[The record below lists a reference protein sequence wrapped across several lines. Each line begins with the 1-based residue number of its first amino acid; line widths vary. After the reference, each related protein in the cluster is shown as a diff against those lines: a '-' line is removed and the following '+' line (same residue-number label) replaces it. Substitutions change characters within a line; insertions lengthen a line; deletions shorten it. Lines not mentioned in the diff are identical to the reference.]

1 MNAYTQIAIK
11 TKTTQVTAHRGN
23 QRLWLQNVP
32 EMLESGF
39 LPNSTYSTEYLADSI
54 VLRLAIASEC
64 KVRKVS
70 ATARGATLDINNNK
84 LKAYDFS
91 NGIRWS
97 FQAGVITIT
106 PMPSHE
112 QLTANRVAIENSLY
126 NSIAGA

>member
-1 MNAYTQIAIK
+1 MNSYNNLVCYSFLNNEIDI
-11 TKTTQVTAHRGN
+11 KTTQVTAHRGN
-23 QRLWLQNVP
+23 QRLWLQNAP

-39 LPNSTYSTEYLADSI
+39 LPNATYSTEYLADCI

-91 NGIRWS
+91 NGIKWS
-97 FQAGVITIT
+97 FLDGQINIA
-106 PMPSHE
+106 P
-112 QLTANRVAIENSLY
+112 
-126 NSIAGA
+126 IAGA

>member
-1 MNAYTQIAIK
+1 MNAYTQIAVK

-91 NGIRWS
+91 NGIKWS
-97 FQAGVITIT
+97 FLDGQI
-106 PMPSHE
+106 
-112 QLTANRVAIENSLY
+112 N
-126 NSIAGA
+126 IAPIARA

>member
-1 MNAYTQIAIK
+1 MNSFTQIAIK
-11 TKTTQVTAHRGN
+11 TKITQVTAHRGN

-39 LPNSTYSTEYLADSI
+39 LPNATYSTDYLPNGI

-91 NGIRWS
+91 TGIRWS
-97 FQAGVITIT
+97 FQAGVITIA
-106 PMPSHE
+106 P
-112 QLTANRVAIENSLY
+112 
-126 NSIAGA
+126 IAGV

>member
-11 TKTTQVTAHRGN
+11 TTQVTMHRGN
-23 QRLWLQNVP
+23 QRLWLQNAS

-64 KVRKVS
+64 RVRKVS
-70 ATARGATLDINNNK
+70 ATARGATLDINNNR

-91 NGIRWS
+91 NGIKWH
-97 FQAGVITIT
+97 FLDGQINIT
-106 PMPSHE
+106 P
-112 QLTANRVAIENSLY
+112 IK
-126 NSIAGA
+126 GA

>member
-1 MNAYTQIAIK
+1 MNAYTNLVCYSFLNNEIA

-23 QRLWLQNVP
+23 QRLWLQNAP
-32 EMLESGF
+32 EML
-39 LPNSTYSTEYLADSI
+39 ADCI

-91 NGIRWS
+91 NGIKWS
-97 FQAGVITIT
+97 FLDGQI
-106 PMPSHE
+106 
-112 QLTANRVAIENSLY
+112 N
-126 NSIAGA
+126 IAPIARA

>member
-11 TKTTQVTAHRGN
+11 TKITQVTAHRGN
-23 QRLWLQNVP
+23 QRLWLQNAP
-32 EMLESGF
+32 EMLECGF
-39 LPNSTYSTEYLADSI
+39 LPNATYSTDYLPNGI

-91 NGIRWS
+91 TGIRWS
-97 FQAGVITIT
+97 FQAGVITIA
-106 PMPSHE
+106 P
-112 QLTANRVAIENSLY
+112 
-126 NSIAGA
+126 IAGV